1 MRNACASPHPPHCF
15 TPQAHLAGNT
25 RRPKPLSPNR
35 TALPRSQTARW
46 PPATSRTPTGDGPT
60 SEEDRWR
67 SGDGITPKNI
77 ASRTRTARPP
87 RPCRTRPSQNI
98 ARGGGTRASVHTHTP
113 RSPSDSARERDR
125 RRTPPRGGVRSAR
138 WNRRSKPKQGG
149 KRREKKIPFFFFS
162 LARTASRLRSPAL
175 PSFLACRCRLRCL
188 NLTSPPT
195 HSIPPRSRAAA
206 RGAANQPLPFFN
218 TISCPARLTPTYN

>member
-87 RPCRTRPSQNI
+87 RPRRARPSQNI
-98 ARGGGTRASVHTHTP
+98 ARGGGTRASVHTHTHPVRLRIAPARVTGEEHP
-113 RSPSDSARERDR
+113 RAVACGR
-125 RRTPPRGGVRSAR
+125 RGGIEGRSRNKGA
-138 WNRRSKPKQGG
+138 KG
-149 KRREKKIPFFFFS
+149 EKKIPFFFFS

-175 PSFLACRCRLRCL
+175 PSFLACRRRLP
-188 NLTSPPT
+188 LTRFPGP
-195 HSIPPRSRAAA
+195 RAAA
-206 RGAANQPLPFFN
+206 RQTNRCHFSIRSRA
-218 TISCPARLTPTYN
+218 PARFTAMPRGRL